1 MARIEPLEWL
11 KRTRP
16 GWAAVPIS
24 PVPWATSRSWST
36 PCPGIPGGY
45 PAHGAL
51 KLPPLRAVT
60 HSSLDR
66 LPPWQA
72 PRLGARKRRLAAARL
87 A

>member
-1 MARIEPLEWL
+1 MAEADPARLGRGPDLARAVGHLPLLEHTL
-11 KRTRP
+11 SRDT
-16 GWAAVPIS
+16 GWVP
-24 PVPWATSRSWST
+24 P
-36 PCPGIPGGY
+36 
-45 PAHGAL
+45 HGAL